1 MTAPSCCM
9 ICNSFASAN
18 LWFAKKTTD
27 SEYPILRC
35 AACKSAYV
43 WPRPNGDTIQKIY
56 SSQTYHPDKED
67 GGVYWP
73 SGETDAKVL
82 FRRFDSHL
90 ARGRLLDIGAGD
102 GIASAEA
109 VRRGFEV
116 SACEPS
122 LRARKRFVERLGFE
136 PDSTFFNAEY
146 AEANR
151 GKFDAALLSHVLEHI
166 LEPMPFLRNIRM
178 VLKPGGVLL
187 IAVPLFGSVLT
198 AAMGKKD
205 FFITPPVHLT
215 YFSHAGLAEL
225 LHESGFKMIASYTS
239 SKVNMNRYKTRLGWA
254 RYAINVSGYCVLKVS
269 ELFQRS
275 IVLNMCAKR
284 I

>member
-1 MTAPSCCM
+1 MAPSRCM
-9 ICNSFASAN
+9 LCNSVSSVN
-18 LWFAKKTTD
+18 LWFAKQTAGA
-27 SEYPILRC
+27 EYPIVRC

-43 WPRPNGDTIQKIY
+43 WPRPNGDTIQRIY

-73 SGETDAKVL
+73 SGETDAKEL

-90 ARGRLLDIGAGD
+90 VRGRLLDIGAGD
-102 GIASAEA
+102 GVASAEA
-109 VRRGFEV
+109 VFRGFDV

-122 LRARKRFVERLGFE
+122 FRARKRFVERLGFE
-136 PDSTFFNAEY
+136 PDPTFFNAEY
-146 AEANR
+146 SEVNR
-151 GKFDAALLSHVLEHI
+151 DKFDVALLSHVLEHI
-166 LEPMPFLRNIRM
+166 LEPIPFLQNIRM

-187 IAVPLFGSVLT
+187 IAVPHFGSVLT
-198 AAMGKKD
+198 AVMGKKD

-225 LHESGFKMIASYTS
+225 LHGSGFKVVAMYTS
-239 SKVNMNRYKTRLGWA
+239 SKVNMNRYKARLGWA
-254 RYAINVSGYCVLKVS
+254 RHAINASGYCVLKVS

-275 IVLNMCAKR
+275 VVLNLCAKR